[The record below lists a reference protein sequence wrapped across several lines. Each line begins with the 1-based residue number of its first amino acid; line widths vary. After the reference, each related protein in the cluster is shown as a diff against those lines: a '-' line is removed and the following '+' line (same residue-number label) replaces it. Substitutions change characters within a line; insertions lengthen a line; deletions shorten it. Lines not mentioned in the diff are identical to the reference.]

1 MFFRDFG
8 QTACFALVTAEV
20 CNWAVL
26 MFHRFIDMV
35 KKIESVVRSGE
46 LPDYFDKD
54 VNILH
59 WQYQNKPQALEDLAN
74 YLGGIIRSGDYMR
87 LLRCVP

>member
-1 MFFRDFG
+1 M
-8 QTACFALVTAEV
+8 QIKNALVTAEV
-20 CNWAVL
+20 CYCAL
-26 MFHRFIDMV
+26 FMFHRFIDMV
-35 KKIESVVRSGE
+35 KKIESVVRRGE
-46 LPDYFDKD
+46 LLDYFDRE

-59 WQYQNKPQALEDLAN
+59 WQSQNKPQALEDLAN